1 MSTHSFLSFQFG
13 YSVKEMQLNTASF
26 TILEKTMKMTTL
38 RRF

>member
-1 MSTHSFLSFQFG
+1 
-13 YSVKEMQLNTASF
+13 MQLNTASF